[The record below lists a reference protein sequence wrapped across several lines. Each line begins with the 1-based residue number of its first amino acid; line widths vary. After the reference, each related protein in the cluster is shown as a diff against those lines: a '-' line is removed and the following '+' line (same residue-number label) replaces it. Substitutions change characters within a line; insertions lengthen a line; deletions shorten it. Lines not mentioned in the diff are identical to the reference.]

1 MRSSSSDNCMHRHNM
16 EDFNISDPEI
26 WQINTK
32 PTIKSKL
39 KQWLSELKIFK
50 VQTILVLE
58 YKKINDRK
66 IFHSS
71 TELIASDPDIDEAFK
86 SMHQGIMTQITNYA
100 SKDWIVLDVILKHRI
115 NFFEFDKI
123 IGDNT

>member
-1 MRSSSSDNCMHRHNM
+1 M

-32 PTIKSKL
+32 PTIKSKI

-58 YKKINDRK
+58 CKKINDRK

-71 TELIASDPDIDEAFK
+71 TKLIASDPDIDEAFK
-86 SMHQGIMTQITNYA
+86 SMHQDIMTQITNYA